1 LSMQIDMSFLI
12 FFQREIA
19 IDDAWQ

>member
-1 LSMQIDMSFLI
+1 LSMQIDMSFLT